1 MINRLEDLLRV
12 RSLIEEE
19 VILNEVEKVIEKYFQ
34 DKIWADY
41 YGEEKFIEKIMD
53 IIVTGKRHPGDAPD
67 MVIETEDRVLAIE
80 HFEVDCYESGKKGS
94 KHRIEEAR
102 IDRTQKEK
110 PPTEEGTFINESING
125 NSSYDYYIKNVE
137 KNFREHYRKIE
148 QYIENIKKDYA
159 KKEIIICFLIED
171 VSPLG
176 TMVCQNG
183 KIEPVVLS
191 RSNEFLSLLENC
203 TQVDYVMACS
213 EYENNKFFWV
223 ISKEGIEEYLKNTRD
238 YANMDF
244 LDFKPH
250 VSIYKQLVDCG
261 LMQTGGKNICR

>member
-1 MINRLEDLLRV
+1 M
-12 RSLIEEE
+12 
-19 VILNEVEKVIEKYFQ
+19 NEVAKVFEKYFQ
-34 DKIWADY
+34 NEVWAYY
-41 YGEEKFIEKIMD
+41 YGEEKFVKKLMD
-53 IIVTGKRHPGDAPD
+53 IIVMGEKQPGDAPD
-67 MVIETEDRVLAIE
+67 MVIETEDIILAIE

-102 IDRTQKEK
+102 INRTHRTQKEK
-110 PPTEEGTFINESING
+110 SPTEEGIVIHESING
-125 NSSYDYYIKNVE
+125 NSSYEYYIKNVE
-137 KNFREHYRKIE
+137 KSFREHYGKIE
-148 QYIENIKKDYA
+148 QYIENIRKDYV

-176 TMVCQNG
+176 TMVCQKG
-183 KIEPVVLS
+183 IIEPVALS
-191 RSNEFLSLLENC
+191 RSNEFLNLLENC

-223 ISKEGIEEYLKNTRD
+223 ISNEEIDEYLKNTRD

-250 VSIYKQLVDCG
+250 VSIYKQLVHCDVMEPEG
-261 LMQTGGKNICR
+261 NTDEHKLRES